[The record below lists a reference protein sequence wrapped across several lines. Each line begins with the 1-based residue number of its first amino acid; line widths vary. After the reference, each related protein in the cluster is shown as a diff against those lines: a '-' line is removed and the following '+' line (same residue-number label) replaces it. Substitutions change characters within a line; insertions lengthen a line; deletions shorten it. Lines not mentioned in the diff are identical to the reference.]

1 MITPT
6 IKILQNNSFHALS
19 IHTGIV
25 YRTLEKR
32 IFNRMIA
39 EGIIEGYNTTDIA
52 GKSVYDVF
60 ESCGIWDVRMIDILF
75 EEYNHNDRSVD
86 VLVET
91 LKEVYFWGIDGDCP
105 DCGLKVEFTDTDWNE
120 QGQLIDLKEC
130 ANCNYQTS
138 EINED

>member
-1 MITPT
+1 MEIPT

-32 IFNRMIA
+32 IFNRMID

-60 ESCGIWDVRMIDILF
+60 ESCGIVDCDIQYILLDNIKGYVKLN
-75 EEYNHNDRSVD
+75 EI
-86 VLVET
+86 

-105 DCGLKVEFTDTDWNE
+105 DCGLKVEFTETDWNE
-120 QGQLIDLKEC
+120 EGQLIDLKEC
-130 ANCNYQTS
+130 GNCNYQTS
-138 EINED
+138 ELNEG

>member
-1 MITPT
+1 MEEQT

-19 IHTGIV
+19 IQTGIA

-39 EGIIEGYNTTDIA
+39 ENILGGYNETEVA
-52 GKSVYDVF
+52 GKSIYDVF
-60 ESCGIWDVRMIDILF
+60 KSCGLKDYEMIFILF
-75 EEYNHNDRSVD
+75 DSQKKTKELTEI
-86 VLVET
+86 

-120 QGQLIDLKEC
+120 EGQLIDLKEC

>member
-1 MITPT
+1 MEIPT

-19 IHTGIV
+19 IHTGIA

-39 EGIIEGYNTTDIA
+39 EGIIEGYNTTDVA

-60 ESCGIWDVRMIDILF
+60 QSCGIRGVDMAMLLF
-75 EEYNHNDRSVD
+75 EDSKYLFN
-86 VLVET
+86 LIKI
-91 LKEVYFWGIDGDCP
+91 LQEVYFWGIDGDCP
-105 DCGLKVEFTDTDWNE
+105 DCGLKVEFTETDWNE
-120 QGQLIDLKEC
+120 HGQLIDLKEC

-138 EINED
+138 ELNEG

>member
-1 MITPT
+1 MERPT

-39 EGIIEGYNTTDIA
+39 EGIIEGYNTTDVA

-60 ESCGIWDVRMIDILF
+60 KSCGLEDYEMVSILF
-75 EEYNHNDRSVD
+75 DNNRKVIGFTEI
-86 VLVET
+86 

-138 EINED
+138 ELNEG

>member
-60 ESCGIWDVRMIDILF
+60 QSCGLNKYQIAYTLF
-75 EEYNHNDRSVD
+75 EKIKGTITLTEI
-86 VLVET
+86 

-130 ANCNYQTS
+130 ANCNYQTN

>member
-1 MITPT
+1 MEIPT

-19 IHTGIV
+19 IHTGIA

-39 EGIIEGYNTTDIA
+39 EGIIEGYNTTDVA
-52 GKSVYDVF
+52 GKSIVSVF
-60 ESCGIWDVRMIDILF
+60 ESCGLHDYELSGILF
-75 EEYNHNDRSVD
+75 NDYRN
-86 VLVET
+86 LKQLTEI

-105 DCGLKVEFTDTDWNE
+105 DCGLKVEFTETDWNE
-120 QGQLIDLKEC
+120 EGQLIDLKEC

>member
-39 EGIIEGYNTTDIA
+39 EGIIEGYNTTDVA
-52 GKSVYDVF
+52 GKSVCDVF
-60 ESCGIWDVRMIDILF
+60 QSCGIGGVDMAMLLF
-75 EEYNHNDRSVD
+75 EDSKYLFN
-86 VLVET
+86 LIT
-91 LKEVYFWGIDGDCP
+91 ILQEVYFWGIDGDCP

-120 QGQLIDLKEC
+120 QGKLIDLKEC